1 MRHKVELDRGKVL
14 RAVVPRSLHAE
25 HVVTDRDPMAI
36 LRAQNE
42 TRLPELVELR
52 MQRMTS
58 SPFAFYRGT
67 AAIMAADLA
76 DDPSTGIS
84 IVSCGDAHIT
94 NFGLYASPQRTLLFD
109 LNDFDEATEA
119 PWEWDVKRLVT
130 SIIVAARDAAYPEEV
145 ARGAA
150 LAAAS
155 AYRTSIREMMTLPVI
170 ERFYRSAAV
179 KHLRKRMSG
188 ESRQMIDRAVAH
200 ARKRTSDHA
209 VSRMTTV
216 DSHGVRRLIDA
227 PPLLTRLSEHEQAQ
241 LLYLFDEYR
250 ATVPADIALL
260 VSQYEITDI
269 ALRVVGVGS
278 VGTRCYVLVL
288 SGPAG
293 DALILQVK
301 EAESSV
307 LETWGRHPDAA
318 HTHHGARVVDNQ
330 RILQAIS
337 DPFLGHITG
346 LSGRHFYVRQFRDM
360 KGSVELE
367 GLTPDQFEA
376 YVSECG
382 SVLGRAHAQSPQ
394 APAIAG
400 YLGSS
405 RAFDRAVVDWSLAY
419 ADQSES
425 DFRRVAAQA

>member
-1 MRHKVELDRGKVL
+1 MRHDDAVALGKAL
-14 RAVVPRSLHAE
+14 RAQVPRSRHAE
-25 HVVTDRDPMAI
+25 HVVTDRDPLAI
-36 LRAQNE
+36 LEAQNA

-109 LNDFDEATEA
+109 LNDFDEAAEA

-130 SIIVAARDAAYPEEV
+130 SVVVAARDAGYGDTV
-145 ARGAA
+145 AR
-150 LAAAS
+150 AAAS
-155 AYRTSIREMMTLPVI
+155 GAASGYRTSLQEMMSLPVI

-179 KHLRKRMSG
+179 KNLRKRATG
-188 ESRQMIDRAVAH
+188 EARAMIDRAVAQ
-200 ARKRTSDHA
+200 ARKRTSNHA
-209 VSRMTTV
+209 VARMTEL
-216 DSHGVRRLIDA
+216 DADGIRRFADA
-227 PPLLTRLSEHEQAQ
+227 PPLLTRLSPDEQLQ
-241 LLYLFDEYR
+241 LLHLYEEYR
-250 ATVPADIALL
+250 ATVPPDIAVLL
-260 VSQYEITDI
+260 SQYNITDI

-278 VGTRCYVLVL
+278 VGTRCFVLVL
-288 SGPAG
+288 SGPTG

-301 EAESSV
+301 EAETSV
-307 LETWGRHPDAA
+307 LETWGGHPDET
-318 HTHHGARVVDNQ
+318 HHHHGARVVDNQ

-337 DPFLGHITG
+337 DPFLGYITG
-346 LSGRHFYVRQFRDM
+346 PSGRHFYVRQFRDM
-360 KGSVELE
+360 KGSVELT
-367 GLTPDQFEA
+367 GLTPAQFEA
-376 YVSECG
+376 YVIECG
-382 SVLGRAHAQSPQ
+382 SVLGRAHAQSPH

-405 RAFDRAVVDWSLAY
+405 RAFDRAVVDWSVDY
-419 ADQSES
+419 AEQSEK
-425 DFRRVAAQA
+425 DFRRVSEQL

>member
-1 MRHKVELDRGKVL
+1 
-14 RAVVPRSLHAE
+14 
-25 HVVTDRDPMAI
+25 
-36 LRAQNE
+36 
-42 TRLPELVELR
+42 
-52 MQRMTS
+52 
-58 SPFAFYRGT
+58 
-67 AAIMAADLA
+67 
-76 DDPSTGIS
+76 
-84 IVSCGDAHIT
+84 
-94 NFGLYASPQRTLLFD
+94 
-109 LNDFDEATEA
+109 
-119 PWEWDVKRLVT
+119 
-130 SIIVAARDAAYPEEV
+130 
-145 ARGAA
+145 
-150 LAAAS
+150 
-155 AYRTSIREMMTLPVI
+155 MMTLPVI

-179 KHLRKRMSG
+179 KQLRKRMSG
-188 ESRQMIDRAVAH
+188 EARHMIDRAVSH

-209 VSRMTTV
+209 VARMTTV
-216 DSHGVRRLIDA
+216 DSHGIRRLIDA
-227 PPLLTRLSEHEQAQ
+227 PPLLTRLSADEQAQ
-241 LLYLFDEYR
+241 LLHLFDEYR

-301 EAESSV
+301 EAEASV

-318 HTHHGARVVDNQ
+318 HSHHGARVVDNQ

-367 GLTPDQFEA
+367 GLTPAQFEA

-382 SVLGRAHAQSPQ
+382 SVLGRAHAQSPLS
-394 APAIAG
+394 PAIAG

-405 RAFDRAVVDWSLAY
+405 TAFDRAVVEWSIAY
-419 ADQSES
+419 ADQSTE
-425 DFRRVAAQA
+425 DFRRVSALV

>member
-1 MRHKVELDRGKVL
+1 
-14 RAVVPRSLHAE
+14 
-25 HVVTDRDPMAI
+25 VTDRDPLAI
-36 LRAQNE
+36 LEAQNE

-76 DDPSTGIS
+76 DDPNTGIS

-109 LNDFDEATEA
+109 LNDFDEAAEA

-130 SIIVAARDAAYPEEV
+130 SVVVAARDAGYGADV
-145 ARGAA
+145 ARSTASKAA
-150 LAAAS
+150 LG
-155 AYRTSIREMMTLPVI
+155 YRTSLQQMMTLPVI

-179 KHLRKRMSG
+179 KHLRKRTSG
-188 ESRQMIDRAVAH
+188 ETRQMIDRAVAQ
-200 ARKRTSDHA
+200 ARKRTSNQA
-209 VSRMTTV
+209 VARMTAV
-216 DSHGVRRLIDA
+216 GADGIRRFVDA
-227 PPLLTRLSEHEQAQ
+227 PPLLTRLSADEQVQ
-241 LLYLFDEYR
+241 LLHLFDEYR
-250 ATVPADIALL
+250 ATVPPDIALL
-260 VSQYEITDI
+260 VSQYDITDI

-278 VGTRCYVLVL
+278 VGTRCFVLVL

-301 EAESSV
+301 EAEASV
-307 LETWGRHPDAA
+307 LETWGEHPDEA
-318 HTHHGARVVDNQ
+318 HSHHGARVVDNQ

-337 DPFLGHITG
+337 DPFLGYITG
-346 LSGRHFYVRQFRDM
+346 PTGRNFYVRQFRDM
-360 KGSVELE
+360 KGSVELA
-367 GLTPDQFEA
+367 GLTPAQFEA

-405 RAFDRAVVDWSLAY
+405 DAFDRAVVDWSLAY
-419 ADQSES
+419 ADQSED
-425 DFRRVAAQA
+425 DFRRVAAAL